1 MNFKPADNLF
11 MGIEEFNRFK
21 LSIFE
26 QGYKFIVQN
35 YTSKFGILRNKILDP
50 NFNYFKTQIG
60 SSSNN
65 VKVLEGYG
73 VDKDVSIIHQLSNA
87 LEIEITDN
95 DIWQW
100 LKINFIKSSIE
111 SGLSSIGGTNAS
123 LMTGVGTEFTKIL
136 RGQPNYPSKIKF
148 VNSTRYNSLEYEVL
162 EVIDD
167 TNVLLNGI
175 FDVIETDLQFVVVG
189 TFTPGAYPT
198 SDEEQPFEYDNCLI
212 ELVDET
218 IDNTAP
224 GLNTNYEFFIAR
236 IMNSS
241 IDGIIIQDKRSDY
254 LYTSN
259 DLALVDVLS
268 DVENKLIGV
277 ESVRYDHPF
286 TPLYKNTV
294 EIAWSFRSANW
305 VVNAATNV
313 ITLSS
318 GLGGKFK
325 TSAAFTN
332 GDFNGW
338 RAYAPDGTYSI
349 IRTSVKSGGAINLT
363 VDSFDINSF
372 SADGGVTFYDDK
384 YVVLTPDVEEIELI
398 FTPNPVDN
406 VNQIQRFD
414 FQINELTGR
423 CDVLAYLDPFCLYV
437 VTYRYKSFKKYSTER
452 LIPTDTDNGF
462 YDESSFDSN
471 GNILFPDQVTIVP
484 YTSSFDT
491 GFIKLVLSPNAY
503 SRFTNKVDKGDLRGV
518 THITSLTGITNI
530 DLRVGID
537 LDFLM
542 FSGNITLSNDVNIN
556 LNTSNIVNRNE
567 FRIQFNCESF
577 DLNGHILKI
586 NTKTGATLVLLKQ
599 FKTGDFYEM
608 LNTENGIVID
618 AISDGIDWF
627 LNQDYNLGLPN
638 QVIDFYNVDPEV
650 LFDMSTFLGNVRG
663 TFGICI
669 ANLFSHTNYGAPNL
683 SGQFIVGYDPDQVD
697 YNTPGNT
704 GGSPTHTLT
713 EEELPTIDLNAA
725 NTGLLEVDGSLTVDG
740 TNSTPGEPNLE
751 HVVNIPIFGGGLAH
765 ENRPQFF
772 TLIKGYKL
780 Y

>member
-26 QGYKFIVQN
+26 QGYKFIAQN

-60 SSSNN
+60 GTSNN
-65 VKVLEGYG
+65 IKVLEGYG
-73 VDKDVSIIHQLSNA
+73 LDKGVSIIHQLSNA
-87 LEIEITDN
+87 PEITIIDN

-100 LKINFIKSSIE
+100 LKISFIKSSVE
-111 SGLSSIGGTNAS
+111 NGLSSIGGSGA

-167 TNVLLNGI
+167 TNVLLNGV
-175 FDVIETDLQFVVVG
+175 FDIVETNLQFVVVG
-189 TFTPGAYPT
+189 TFTPGSYPS
-198 SDEEQPFEYDNCLI
+198 SDEEKPFEYDNCLI
-212 ELVDET
+212 QLVNET
-218 IDNTAP
+218 VDNTAP
-224 GLNTNYEFFIAR
+224 GLSIDYEFFIAR

-241 IDGIIIQDKRSDY
+241 TDGIIIQDKRSDY
-254 LYTSN
+254 LYTTN

-268 DVENKLIGV
+268 DVDNKLIGV
-277 ESVRYDHPF
+277 EDVRYNHPF
-286 TPLYKNTV
+286 TTLDKNTV

-305 VVNAATNV
+305 VVNASTNV

-349 IRTSVKSGGAINLT
+349 VRTSVKTGGAINLT

-372 SADGGVTFYDDK
+372 SPDGGITFYDDK
-384 YVVLTPDVEEIELI
+384 YVVLAPDVEEIEII
-398 FTPNPVDN
+398 FTPNPTDT
-406 VNQIQRFD
+406 VNQIQRFT
-414 FQINELTGR
+414 FPINELIGR
-423 CDVLAYLDPFCLYV
+423 CDVLVYLDPFCLYV
-437 VTYRYKSFKKYSTER
+437 VSYRYKSFKKYSTER
-452 LIPTDTDNGF
+452 LMPSDTVNG
-462 YDESSFDSN
+462 YYNESSFDAE
-471 GNILFPDQVTIVP
+471 GNILLPIQTTKVP

-491 GFIKLVLSPNAY
+491 GFIKLVLSLNAY
-503 SRFTNKVDKGDLRGV
+503 SKFTNKVDKGDLRGV
-518 THITSLTGITNI
+518 THITSLTGVTNI

-556 LNTSNIVNRNE
+556 INTNNIVNRNE

-577 DLNGHILKI
+577 NLNGHTLKI
-586 NTKTGATLVLLKQ
+586 NTKTISTLVLKKELKV
-599 FKTGDFYEM
+599 GDFYQM
-608 LNTENGIVID
+608 LNIDNGLIID
-618 AISDGIDWF
+618 AVSDGTDWF
-627 LNQDYNLGLPN
+627 LNQNYDLGLPN
-638 QVIDFYNVDPEV
+638 QVIDFYNVDPAQ
-650 LFDMSTFLGNVRG
+650 LFDMSTFLGNVKG
-663 TFGICI
+663 TYGICI
-669 ANLFSHTNYGAPNL
+669 ANMHSEVNYGAPDL

-697 YNTPGNT
+697 YDTPGNI
-704 GGSPTHTLT
+704 GGSASHTLV
-713 EEELPTIDLNAA
+713 EAELPVIDLNR
-725 NTGLLEVDGSLTVDG
+725 TDKGLLEIDGTLTVSG
-740 TNSTPGEPNLE
+740 TDSTPGEPNLE
-751 HVVNIPIFGGGLAH
+751 HLVNIPTFGGGLPH
-765 ENRPQFF
+765 ENRPQYF